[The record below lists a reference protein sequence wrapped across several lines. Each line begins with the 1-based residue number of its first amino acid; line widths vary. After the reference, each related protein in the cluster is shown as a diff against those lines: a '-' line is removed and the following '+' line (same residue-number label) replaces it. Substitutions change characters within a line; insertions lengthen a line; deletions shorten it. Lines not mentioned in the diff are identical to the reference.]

1 MLQLNMRPDILT
13 SSGNYFDFIKPHE
26 SEFSIKDIAYALS
39 HLCRFNGHCNRF
51 YSVAQHSILVSKIV
65 PAEHALA
72 GLLHD
77 AAEAFIGDVAA
88 PLKQL
93 LPEYKVIEHRVE
105 KAVLAKFNIELP
117 LHPEIKKADLIL
129 LSTEQRD
136 LMPHHDDEWVSISN
150 VKPMTEKI
158 NPLASNDAYRL
169 FLERYEF
176 LTRI

>member
-1 MLQLNMRPDILT
+1 MHQLTMRPDILT
-13 SSGNYFDFIKPHE
+13 ASGNYFDFMKPHE
-26 SEFSIKDIAYALS
+26 SEFSIKDIAYSLS

-136 LMPHHDDEWVSISN
+136 LMPHHEDEWAPIAN

-176 LTRI
+176 LIRN

>member
-1 MLQLNMRPDILT
+1 M
-13 SSGNYFDFIKPHE
+13 
-26 SEFSIKDIAYALS
+26 
-39 HLCRFNGHCNRF
+39 
-51 YSVAQHSILVSKIV
+51 VSKIV

-136 LMPHHDDEWVSISN
+136 LMPHHEDEWAPIAN

-169 FLERYEF
+169 FLDRYEF
-176 LTRI
+176 LIRT